1 MNNDTPCAPK
11 AAGTPDIAL
20 AAICETIRADTANDC
35 TVFGNAETTVRGTAI
50 DSRKATPGCL
60 FICKGAAFKPAFLAS
75 AVERGAAAY
84 LCQGETDAQGQLTI
98 PTELAAAAPGMPA
111 IVAVDVRRAMAA
123 AAKTAYGDPSQSL
136 DVVGIT
142 GTKGKSTTAYM
153 LHAIMNAAN
162 IETSMLGSIETDDG
176 IEHFES
182 HNTTPESPD
191 LWRHLRNTVDA
202 GRKHM
207 VMEVSSQ
214 GLKYD
219 RVLGLDFD
227 IACFLN
233 IGRDHIS
240 PVEHPTFEDYF
251 ASKLR
256 IFDQCDTAVVNLGTD
271 HVDEVLAAAKHA
283 SKLVTVSVEQ
293 PNATLNATRV
303 TSNNGVISFT
313 ITDSRGAA
321 PETHAI
327 SLGIAGLFNVEN
339 ALCAIAI
346 ARELGIGYDAIEQ
359 GLSHVKVP
367 GRMEVI
373 KSPTEP
379 ITAIVDYAHNKL
391 SFETLFSSIKKE
403 YPGQRITAIFG
414 AAGGKALERREVLPK
429 AAGAYAD
436 LLIYTEED
444 PAHERVED
452 ICAELAKNT
461 PEGVAHEE
469 IYDREEAFRRAVAVA
484 RESGEPTVIAFLA
497 KGEEELQHRG
507 DDFVPIKS
515 DSAIAHEVL
524 GA

>member
-1 MNNDTPCAPK
+1 MASNAFYTHTTNNAPSSLL
-11 AAGTPDIAL
+11 DIAS
-20 AAICETIRADTANDC
+20 AIRACGNGAC
-35 TVFGNAETTVRGTAI
+35 TVFGDDSTAVTSAAI
-50 DSRKATPGCL
+50 DSRKAKPGCL

-75 AVERGAAAY
+75 AVEKGAAAF
-84 LCQGETDAQGQLTI
+84 LCQGETSDDGELRVPA
-98 PTELAAAAPGMPA
+98 ELAAAAPGVPA
-111 IVAVDVRRAMAA
+111 IAACDVRRAMAA
-123 AAKTAYGDPSQSL
+123 AAKTVYGDPSKNL
-136 DVVGIT
+136 NVVGIT
-142 GTKGKSTTAYM
+142 GTKGKSTTSYM
-153 LHAIMNAAN
+153 LHAIMNAAG

-219 RVLGLDFD
+219 RVLGLNFD

-256 IFDQCDTAVVNLGTD
+256 IFDQCETAVVNLGTD
-271 HVDEVLAAAKHA
+271 HLDEVLAAAKA
-283 SKLVTVSVEQ
+283 AAKLVTIGVER
-293 PNATLNATRV
+293 PDATLNATDIASSDGTIAFTV
-303 TSNNGVISFT
+303 ADSLGATPEVHT
-313 ITDSRGAA
+313 IT
-321 PETHAI
+321 
-327 SLGIAGLFNVEN
+327 LGIAGLFNVEN

-346 ARELGIGYDAIEQ
+346 ARLLGIGYEPIEA
-359 GLSHVKVP
+359 GLAHVKVP

-373 KSPTEP
+373 RSNSEP

-391 SFETLFSSIKKE
+391 SFETLFASIEKE
-403 YPGQRITAIFG
+403 YPGQRIIAIFG
-414 AAGGKALERREVLPK
+414 APGGKAYERREVLPQ
-429 AAGAYAD
+429 AAGRHAD
-436 LLIYTEED
+436 LLIFAEED
-444 PAHERVED
+444 PAHDKVED
-452 ICAELAKNT
+452 ICAELAANT
-461 PEGVAHEE
+461 PEGVAHE
-469 IYDREEAFRRAVAVA
+469 IVYDREAAFKRAVAVA
-484 RESGEPTVIAFLA
+484 RESDQPTVIAFLA

-515 DSAIAHEVL
+515 DSTIAHEVL